1 MFMSQLE
8 GSRLIINNCLSMLV
22 LSSVLS
28 ISSHTLNSEAFLVL
42 LAALF
47 HFFHLHVRA
56 YQQEVHVHKICIN
69 IFEK

>member
-1 MFMSQLE
+1 
-8 GSRLIINNCLSMLV
+8 MLV

-47 HFFHLHVRA
+47 HFFHLRA
-56 YQQEVHVHKICIN
+56 YQQEVHKICIN
-69 IFEK
+69 IFEKWMVLFFNFNNPGQP

>member
-8 GSRLIINNCLSMLV
+8 GSRLIINGCLSMLV

-47 HFFHLHVRA
+47 HFFHLRA
-56 YQQEVHVHKICIN
+56 YQQEVHKICIN